1 MVTRKIIRVPE
12 KLYIET
18 LIVGGMSPEMV
29 VSECQRLNIEPPLNE
44 LEDILNEVLATIP
57 NIKDPDEYALI
68 ALEIAPMYCYRFNKP
83 APSEISLAGC
93 EEALK
98 MTEDPQLKKIIIG
111 LSLAGINPN
120 DIELLI
126 NGRYHVTH
134 EQPDFQNYIKYFA
147 NFEEWSYADKEAYVE
162 KLKDAE
168 FKNILRKAALKG
180 DRHYLVWKLGLG
192 TDPHMSMEQIF
203 TDMMADSYFTFK
215 ENIKLRPEDAQKFAQ
230 LAIRL
235 SDRLDQTKS
244 KEKESHN
251 LLDELKIKLEVETTD
266 KKENVVDLKDISIIL
281 PKRAG
286 GNQSINLEGLK
297 FE

>member
-12 KLYIET
+12 KLYIQT
-18 LIVGGMSPEMV
+18 LIVGGMTPLMV
-29 VSECQRLNIEPPLNE
+29 VEECQRLNIDPPMNE
-44 LEDILNEVLATIP
+44 MESIFREVKASLPDIKN
-57 NIKDPDEYALI
+57 PDEYI
-68 ALEIAPMYCYRFNKP
+68 LETLEVSPMYYYRFNKP
-83 APSEISLAGC
+83 APSATSLTGC
-93 EEALK
+93 EEALQ
-98 MTEDPQLKKIIIG
+98 MTEDPQLKKIITG
-111 LSLAGINPN
+111 LSLAGINPI

-134 EQPDFQNYIKYFA
+134 EQQDFQNYIKYFA
-147 NFEEWSYADKEAYVE
+147 NFEDWSYADKEAYVE
-162 KLKDAE
+162 KLKDVE

-203 TDMMADSYFTFK
+203 TDMMSDSYFTFK
-215 ENIKLRPEDAQKFAQ
+215 EYIKLRPDDAQKFAQ

-235 SDRLDQTKS
+235 SDRLDQTKT

-251 LLDELKIKLEVETTD
+251 LLDELKIKLEVESTD
-266 KKENVVDLKDISIIL
+266 KTSHVIDLKDISIVL
-281 PKRAG
+281 PKRTG
-286 GNQSINLEGLK
+286 GSQSINLEGLK